1 MVTLQL
7 RQLSVP
13 PGQRIVLTDV
23 NWSTFETILQEL
35 GEKRISK
42 IAYAQNQLEIRMP
55 LPEHEFDKE
64 IIGDMVK
71 ILLEELDI
79 DRECYGSTTFKRQDM
94 AAGIEP
100 DNCFYIQNY
109 RAMIGKRRLDL
120 TVDPPPDLAIEVDV
134 TSKTQLSAY
143 AALGVPELW
152 QFAQGLLRINI
163 LQQGDLP
170 ERDYVEVSSSPTFPD
185 FPIVEGV
192 SRFIEM
198 SLLQGSSVAL
208 RAFRQWVRENIDKVV
223 SD

>member
-13 PGQRIVLTDV
+13 PGQRIILTDV
-23 NWSTFETILQEL
+23 NWSKFEEILQEL
-35 GEKRISK
+35 GEKRVNRV
-42 IAYAQNQLEIRMP
+42 AYFQNKLEIRMP

-71 ILLEELDI
+71 LLLEELEVE
-79 DRECYGSTTFKRQDM
+79 RECYGSSTFKRKDM

-109 RAMIGKRRLDL
+109 RLMIGKRRLDL

-143 AALGVPELW
+143 EALGVPELW
-152 QFAQGLLRINI
+152 QFSKGSLKIHI
-163 LQQGDLP
+163 LQAG
-170 ERDYVEVSSSPTFPD
+170 EYVESSLSPTFPN
-185 FPIVEGV
+185 FPIIEGFD
-192 SRFIEM
+192 RFVQM
-198 SLLQGSSVAL
+198 SLTEGSSAAL
-208 RAFRQWVRENIDKVV
+208 RAFRQWVRERIER
-223 SD
+223 

>member
-13 PGQRIVLTDV
+13 PGQRIILTDV
-23 NWSTFETILQEL
+23 SWSAFETILQEL
-35 GEKRISK
+35 GEKRTSRV
-42 IAYAQNQLEIRMP
+42 AYAQNQLEIRMP

-64 IIGDMVK
+64 MIGDMVK
-71 ILLEELDI
+71 ILLEELTI

-109 RAMIGKRRLDL
+109 RSMIGKRRLDL

-143 AALGVPELW
+143 EALGVPELW
-152 QFAQGLLRINI
+152 QFSQGKLKINI
-163 LQQGDLP
+163 LNAG
-170 ERDYVEVSSSPTFPD
+170 DYVEASSSPTFPN
-185 FPIVEGV
+185 FPIVEAISQFV
-192 SRFIEM
+192 EM
-198 SLLQGSSVAL
+198 SLVQGSSAAL
-208 RAFRQWVRENIDKVV
+208 RAFRKWVRETIDG
-223 SD
+223 